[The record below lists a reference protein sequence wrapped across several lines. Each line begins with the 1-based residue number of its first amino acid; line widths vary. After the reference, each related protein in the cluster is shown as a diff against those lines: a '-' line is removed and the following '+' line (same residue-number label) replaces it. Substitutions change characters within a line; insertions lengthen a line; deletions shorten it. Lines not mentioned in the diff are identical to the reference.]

1 MQLVLPSHITRRII
15 LTDAGPQVFL
25 SWDAPTYHIAFGVH
39 LACYS
44 LMTLCVIFLR
54 FYLVRQNKAKDRI
67 LQEQGLD
74 PRDPGLVHAF
84 EDRTD
89 QEKLSFRY
97 MY

>member
-1 MQLVLPSHITRRII
+1 
-15 LTDAGPQVFL
+15 
-25 SWDAPTYHIAFGVH
+25 
-39 LACYS
+39 
-44 LMTLCVIFLR
+44 MTLCVIFLR